1 MGRNLIEL
9 ILELQRSI
17 LLKLPDEI
25 VNALEKVLNDVE
37 SEHSKERA
45 PEEQNDYGCNDY
57 INVIPSKMECAC
69 RPILLT
75 YCYDKDNF
83 EDRIMESLDH
93 ASLKCPGINK
103 EIYFL
108 STQWDSRCIRKT
120 AGYIKAVRMNDVKV
134 VFLHI
139 TNKGIVLM
147 PA

>member
-9 ILELQRSI
+9 VMEQQRSI
-17 LLKLPDEI
+17 LLELPDEI

-45 PEEQNDYGCNDY
+45 PDEQNDYGCSNSM
-57 INVIPSKMECAC
+57 NAIPSKTECAC
-69 RPILLT
+69 KPILMT

-83 EDRIMESLDH
+83 EDRIVESLDN
-93 ASLKCPGINK
+93 ASIKCPGINK
-103 EIYFL
+103 EIYIL
-108 STQWDSRCIRKT
+108 STQWDSRSINKL
-120 AGYIKAVRMNDVKV
+120 AGYINAVRMNDVKV
-134 VFLHI
+134 VFVHI